1 MKKLVAIRCIVDHY
15 SGYGHFSRCL
25 AIANYFLKR
34 HYDVIFL
41 INNNSYLK
49 KELSKNKLN
58 YSIISKFKTKS
69 LEGKFLNKFI
79 FENHISCILIDMREF
94 SEALSKEINNSKCLV
109 VVIDDSS
116 VTNVYS
122 NILLNGTPIKQ
133 FHKYKK
139 SNKKARLLIGSKY
152 FLTKPEFANNKKNLS
167 EIKSKKKYDVVVSCG
182 GSDLNELTWKITK
195 QITSISNIKIQVI
208 TGPLMKQKFLN
219 NMKKDV
225 KIVHSP
231 KKIWNIFK
239 KADLVICTSGSTLFE
254 LAIQGIPCIN
264 IAAVKHQTLY
274 GSKFS
279 DSGFGI
285 YMGFWSKLN
294 FSKFNLITEELLSNT
309 SQRKR
314 MSSVGKKLVDGNGLK
329 RFEKVISSM
338 IN

>member
-1 MKKLVAIRCIVDHY
+1 MKKLVAIRCMADHN

-34 HYDVIFL
+34 HYDIIFL

-49 KELSKNKLN
+49 KELLKNKLN
-58 YSIISKFKTKS
+58 YSIIPKFRTKS

-79 FENHISCILIDMREF
+79 LENHISCILIDMREF
-94 SEALSKEINNSKCLV
+94 SEVLSKEINNSECLI

-122 NILLNGTPIKQ
+122 DILLNGTPIKQ

-139 SNKKARLLIGSKY
+139 SNKKARLLVGSKY
-152 FLTKPEFANNKKNLS
+152 FLTKPEFAHNKKNLS

-195 QITSISNIKIQVI
+195 QITSIPNVKIQVI
-208 TGPLMKQKFLN
+208 IGPLMKQKSPN
-219 NMKKDV
+219 NLKKDV

-264 IAAVKHQTLY
+264 IAAVEHQTSY
-274 GSKFS
+274 GSEFS

-285 YMGFWSKLN
+285 YMGFWRKLN
-294 FSKFNLITEELLSNT
+294 FSKFNLITEKLLSNT

-314 MSSVGKKLVDGNGLK
+314 MSSVGKKLVDGHGLK